1 MNKESNFFYVKGTD
15 LDHFYKDLKAA
26 EDNYIDD
33 IGSTVLKL
41 GKLNEIFA
49 KKVLSYENI
58 EYDSSD
64 TCTDIIYKIR
74 TGVINTKFRDNISE
88 KLKII
93 DYMNELRVERNFE
106 IHADEDKLTSS
117 EYIFKRN
124 TSSKEMLMKMHEI
137 LKWYL
142 IDLTKQISYTDE
154 MKFEDPSKF
163 NIHKNEI
170 KKKEEEIYYIKR
182 QIDDLNGLLKQSEQE
197 KINNEADLEKMSRSV
212 SRLEIQKKELRD
224 RLKSDENELADIRV
238 KADEEKRQA
247 IERVE
252 NQIKSEYDIKL
263 KEIQHQGEIEKMQ
276 NEAELVSVKTDIFQK
291 NVIIDKLKSEINI
304 LKGKSENSSQLEK
317 ELQNLL
323 SQKEELECKQVH
335 LTSLIN
341 NYKNKIVDL
350 KAEYDERL
358 KKEKEL
364 LESEINSYKSE
375 IMRIKKQADYEKKE
389 ALKNME
395 AKLNKEHSEK
405 LKLIQTERE
414 ITIQENVL
422 EVEKIKCSIAE
433 KNTLINKLQ
442 NEISSLKL
450 KSEKS
455 DNLEGQLKKIN
466 DEKSSLENKYIQ
478 LNSVIISYDD
488 KIKELEN
495 EYTIKIEQEKKSL
508 YKDYENKL
516 NRALEQLN
524 NVEDNIKSKDYE
536 IVQYKNEILRLERQ
550 TENLK
555 SIKDS
560 LNNVEEQ
567 KNKLEYT
574 VYELNKKI
582 AQKDE
587 EINRSRSTL
596 NRIIND
602 YEKRI
607 DTISSEKEEK
617 IRELRDEYNNTNKKL
632 KEKERYLIKSEEE
645 NLKLKNDIKKLKENN
660 EDELSKKINEICA
673 KEEAV
678 DIQLNKLRKIYEECF
693 NTTRKYQEL
702 LKESEKCIKRNEND
716 KFVPQ
721 KKLIKAEIKVQDRD
735 FDSSLNGYREK
746 VKETKEKVEYV
757 NEIINE
763 KIFNTGEFKDFYKG
777 FLEVG
782 GDKLRLLYTMI
793 SKISMSSIIINKS
806 KEIIFN
812 SKEDELMDYIE
823 RKSESLKVLSD
834 GEIRLKIYYRL
845 LNLCGCSAEPVYD
858 KRRFMSALDNV
869 INTTYSMFESS
880 GDFDSGED
888 KVKSI
893 NNYCMEKVINYFMKR
908 NIDEDKPEKA
918 NLIDNIYISFS
929 KLPYDKKEE
938 IRTKLKLDSISEP
951 FIKREINVN
960 PKGFVTTVLSS
971 GGFISILLTD
981 SFMTSISDVNNG
993 LILNQGQK
1001 LQKQIIPL
1009 FIMQLSYL
1017 SRDLNLNKIN
1027 LDNYEQMISVW
1038 RNKKSEFDN
1047 ISMQINIK
1055 DKVLN
1060 SLLKDKEENEDKLK
1074 KFKAVEN
1081 SLYNTYGIKSDEF
1094 NKFVLDSEKKVHL
1107 PSYNSYSD
1115 AQYKNKEAMENIKN
1129 ERQKLGLVKS
1139 IFSKEMWKNQSSRI
1153 VNDINISAIE
1163 KTLIKEATESEHF
1176 ESEYSVIKKLKNDI
1190 DKTAAIINKIKSEID
1205 DKEKRIRETSLSI
1218 DEFRKKCADISM
1230 EYPDII

>member
-26 EDNYIDD
+26 EDNYVDD

-74 TGVINTKFRDNISE
+74 TGVINTKFRDNLSE

-142 IDLTKQISYTDE
+142 IDLTKQISYMDE

-182 QIDDLNGLLKQSEQE
+182 QIEDLNGLLKQSEQE

-212 SRLEIQKKELRD
+212 SRLELQKEELAN
-224 RLKSDENELADIRV
+224 RLKLYENELADIRA
-238 KADEEKRQA
+238 KA
-247 IERVE
+247 
-252 NQIKSEYDIKL
+252 
-263 KEIQHQGEIEKMQ
+263 
-276 NEAELVSVKTDIFQK
+276 
-291 NVIIDKLKSEINI
+291 
-304 LKGKSENSSQLEK
+304 
-317 ELQNLL
+317 
-323 SQKEELECKQVH
+323 
-335 LTSLIN
+335 
-341 NYKNKIVDL
+341 
-350 KAEYDERL
+350 
-358 KKEKEL
+358 
-364 LESEINSYKSE
+364 
-375 IMRIKKQADYEKKE
+375 
-389 ALKNME
+389 
-395 AKLNKEHSEK
+395 
-405 LKLIQTERE
+405 
-414 ITIQENVL
+414 
-422 EVEKIKCSIAE
+422 
-433 KNTLINKLQ
+433 
-442 NEISSLKL
+442 
-450 KSEKS
+450 
-455 DNLEGQLKKIN
+455 
-466 DEKSSLENKYIQ
+466 
-478 LNSVIISYDD
+478 
-488 KIKELEN
+488 
-495 EYTIKIEQEKKSL
+495 
-508 YKDYENKL
+508 
-516 NRALEQLN
+516 
-524 NVEDNIKSKDYE
+524 
-536 IVQYKNEILRLERQ
+536 
-550 TENLK
+550 
-555 SIKDS
+555 
-560 LNNVEEQ
+560 
-567 KNKLEYT
+567 
-574 VYELNKKI
+574 
-582 AQKDE
+582 DE

-596 NRIIND
+596 NRIVND

-607 DTISSEKEEK
+607 DTISSEKEAK
-617 IRELRDEYNNTNKKL
+617 IRELRDEYNNTNEKL

-645 NLKLKNDIKKLKENN
+645 NLKLKNEIKKLKENN

-678 DIQLNKLRKIYEECF
+678 DIQLNKLRKLYEECF

-746 VKETKEKVEYV
+746 VEETKEKVEYV

-763 KIFNTGEFKDFYKG
+763 KIFNSGEFKDFYKG
-777 FLEVG
+777 FLEVD

-869 INTTYSMFESS
+869 INTTYSMFESR

-908 NIDEDKPEKA
+908 NIDENKPEKA

-951 FIKREINVN
+951 FLKREINVN

-1047 ISMQINIK
+1047 ISMQVNIK

-1074 KFKAVEN
+1074 KFKAVES

-1107 PSYNSYSD
+1107 PSYDSYSA
-1115 AQYKNKEAMENIKN
+1115 AQDKNKEAMENIKN

-1139 IFSKEMWKNQSSRI
+1139 IFSKEMWKNQSSRL

-1205 DKEKRIRETSLSI
+1205 DKEKRIREASLSI
-1218 DEFRKKCADISM
+1218 DELKKKSSDISR